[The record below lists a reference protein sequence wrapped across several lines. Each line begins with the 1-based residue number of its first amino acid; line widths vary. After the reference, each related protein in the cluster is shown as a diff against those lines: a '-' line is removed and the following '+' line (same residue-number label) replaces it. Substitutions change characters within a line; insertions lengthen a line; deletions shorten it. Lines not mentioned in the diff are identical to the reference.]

1 MQKSCKKQKADPRHG
16 SGSAVKLFQQAELLH
31 GSLQL
36 RLHCGGGRNERQ
48 TAVTGIPAKAVHGH
62 LTGMGLTS
70 ANSALI
76 SGTALR
82 LHGQALGSLTGE
94 PFGADVMGVLRG
106 YVGQHADHALAA
118 QSQQRHDLVIV
129 AGVDV
134 QAVTAGRCD
143 LGHMADVAAGLLD
156 GVDVRVLRKLSQR
169 GGRRLQ
175 PVRLGTLYRMQGI
188 CTASAMAV

>member
-1 MQKSCKKQKADPRHG
+1 MQKQKSRPAAWQWVG
-16 SGSAVKLFQQAELLH
+16 CEVFQQAELLH

-48 TAVTGIPAKAVHGH
+48 TAVTGIPAKAVHGPLDRDGVDVGKQCLDKRH
-62 LTGMGLTS
+62 RLE
-70 ANSALI
+70 
-76 SGTALR
+76 

-94 PFGADVMGVLRG
+94 PFDADVMGVLRG

-129 AGVDV
+129 AGVNV
-134 QAVTAGRCD
+134 QAVTAGRRD
-143 LGHMADVAAGLLD
+143 LGHVADVAAGLMTALMFGCFASSASVA
-156 GVDVRVLRKLSQR
+156 GV
-169 GGRRLQ
+169 RLQ